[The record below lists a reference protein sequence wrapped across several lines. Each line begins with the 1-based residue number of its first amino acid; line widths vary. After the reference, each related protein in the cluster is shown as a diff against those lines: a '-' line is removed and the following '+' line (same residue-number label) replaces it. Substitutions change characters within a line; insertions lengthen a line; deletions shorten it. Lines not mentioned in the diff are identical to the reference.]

1 MSIELKDISYV
12 YMPKTPFEHLA
23 LDNVTITIPDGSIT
37 AIAGHTGSGK
47 STLIQHLNGLLQP
60 AAGTVAIDGTDI
72 WQCKDKSKVKAAK
85 RSVGMVFQYPEHQL
99 FEETVEADI
108 AFGPKNYGCSADE
121 IATRVR
127 DAMAF
132 VRLDYEKYSKRSPF
146 QLSGGQ
152 MRRVAIAGVVAL
164 KPKYLV
170 LDEPTAGL
178 DPQGREDLLQRIRE
192 LHAKE
197 KTTIV
202 IVSHNM
208 DDIARLADKVIILNK
223 GKVAAEGKP
232 ADGFKVQEIIQQ
244 AGVEVPQITQIMVKL
259 QQAGLSVNSDI
270 YIMDKAVEAIAQA
283 VRGRSRC

>member
-60 AAGTVAIDGTDI
+60 AAGTVASDGPDI

-232 ADGFKVQEIIQQ
+232 ADVFKMQEIIQQ
-244 AGVEVPQITQIMVKL
+244 AGLEVPQITQIMVKL